1 MSYSQQMIDA
11 IQNEELEEAD
21 TLLDQALNND
31 STDELYLLADS
42 LYQLGFLD
50 DTKKVLYQL
59 LESNPADDE
68 IRINLA
74 EIEIEEDND
83 LEAIDLLNE
92 IDETSEAYVQSLLV
106 LADYYQ
112 VNDLSEISEQ
122 KLLEAKEILPEEPVI
137 IFALGELYYS
147 MSRFNQAIRQ
157 YEDLYNQNIDEMI
170 GIQIASRLG
179 ATYSA
184 TGNFEVA
191 VQYLQEAI
199 DQKED
204 IDTIF
209 QLGLTYFQQE
219 EYVRANETFNQV
231 KTLDN
236 TYTSLYPYLAR
247 GLEEELQLD
256 KAAEVVNEGIYLD
269 KTNSQ
274 LYVIGANIEV
284 KRNNFEKADEYFNEA
299 IRLSPDNESIRIEYT
314 NFLIYIE
321 KYDEAIALIQ
331 NALTE
336 QDADPQF
343 YWNLAIAQ
351 NELEEFD
358 AARNAFQKAYP
369 AFEYNSDF
377 LKEYI
382 IFLQEDGQPERLQEV
397 GQRYLTIQPE
407 DIEVRDILNRFEDF

>member
-1 MSYSQQMIDA
+1 
-11 IQNEELEEAD
+11 
-21 TLLDQALNND
+21 
-31 STDELYLLADS
+31 
-42 LYQLGFLD
+42 
-50 DTKKVLYQL
+50 L
-59 LESNPADDE
+59 LESNPTDDE

-83 LEAIDLLNE
+83 LKAIDLLNE
-92 IDETSEAYVQSLLV
+92 VDETSEAYVQSLLV

-112 VNDLSEISEQ
+112 VHDLSEISEQ
-122 KLLEAKEILPEEPVI
+122 KLLEAKQILPEEPVI

-147 MSRFNQAIRQ
+147 MAKYNQAIRN
-157 YEDLYNQNIDEMI
+157 YEDLYSQHIEEMV
-170 GIQIASRLG
+170 GVQIASRLG

-184 TGNFEVA
+184 IGNFEEA
-191 VQYLQEAI
+191 VEYLQESL

-236 TYTSLYPYLAR
+236 TYTSLYPYLAK
-247 GLEEELQLD
+247 GLEEEFQLEQ
-256 KAAEVVNEGIYLD
+256 AAEVISEGIYLD

-314 NFLIYIE
+314 NFLIYVE
-321 KYDEAIALIQ
+321 KYDEAVALIQ

-343 YWNLAIAQ
+343 YWNLATAQ

-369 AFEYNSDF
+369 TFESNAYF

-382 IFLQEDGQPERLQEV
+382 IFLQEDGQLENLKEV
-397 GQRYLTIQPE
+397 GQRYLTIQP
-407 DIEVRDILNRFEDF
+407 DDMEVRDMLSRFEDF